1 MAPLPFRS
9 AREPVASFSPFR
21 ATKLATAA
29 DIRQA
34 QLHQLYRNH
43 SAEDLLA
50 SLEVAVRI
58 GRRDHQQVIQQ
69 LIDGGE

>member
-1 MAPLPFRS
+1 MTR
-9 AREPVASFSPFR
+9 
-21 ATKLATAA
+21 
-29 DIRQA
+29 RQA
-34 QLHQLYRNH
+34 QLQALYRNH

-69 LIDGGE
+69 LIDRGE

>member
-1 MAPLPFRS
+1 MT
-9 AREPVASFSPFR
+9 AR
-21 ATKLATAA
+21 
-29 DIRQA
+29 RQA
-34 QLHQLYRNH
+34 QLSQLSQLSQLYQLYQNH